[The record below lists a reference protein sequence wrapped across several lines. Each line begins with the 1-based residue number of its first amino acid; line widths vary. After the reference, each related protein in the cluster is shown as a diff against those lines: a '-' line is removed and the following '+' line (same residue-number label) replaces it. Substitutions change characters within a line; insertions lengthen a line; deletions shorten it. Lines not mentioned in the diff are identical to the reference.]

1 MKFEDKYFT
10 KFEFTRGQIKK
21 NLKNAL
27 KDLNIAKKDKIL
39 EVEFNYAYT
48 ALIKAGITLLSYYQV
63 RIKSVPGHHIKI
75 IEKIAQILKD
85 DVIGDIGNVMRSKRN
100 LDLYAGGIEVTKK
113 ECREYIKFVEDILVR
128 VEKVLIARKELCE

>member
-1 MKFEDKYFT
+1 MKFEDKYFIKFTFT
-10 KFEFTRGQIKK
+10 KDQIKK

-39 EVEFNYAYT
+39 EVKFNYAYT

-63 RIKSVPGHHIKI
+63 KIKSVPGHHIKI

-85 DVIGDIGNVMRSKRN
+85 EAITDIGNIMRSKRN
-100 LDLYAGGIEVTKK
+100 LDFYAGGIEVTEK
-113 ECREYIKFVEDILVR
+113 ECREYTKFVEDVLVR
-128 VEKVLIARKELCE
+128 IKKIIFG